1 MTLLSTVIGEWHGD
15 QRNTTRTA
23 GCRYVELSLKGLSSN
38 ACVRQLVTVS
48 AQVGQWAPHTFCVGV
63 GDGFTCTMYPVTIV
77 YTVSHILALILTTKV
92 WHIQ

>member
-1 MTLLSTVIGEWHGD
+1 MTLLSTVIGERHRD

-23 GCRYVELSLKGLSSN
+23 GCRYVELSLKRLSSN

-48 AQVGQWAPHTFCVGV
+48 AQVGPHTFCVGV
-63 GDGFTCTMYPVTIV
+63 GNGFTCTMYPVTIV